1 MAKHIFLLSAFLFFG
16 SIGICRAG
24 NVAPNCTYNGIPLYG
39 KVKVVDSF
47 EDIKVKVVNNFED
60 LKVKPVQHF
69 ANSCGQWQFVENF
82 EDFKVKFVDHFEDIS
97 IKYVD
102 FFEGM

>member
-1 MAKHIFLLSAFLFFG
+1 MKKFFALAFLFIF
-16 SIGICRAG
+16 SSGICHAG
-24 NVAPNCTYNGIPLYG
+24 NVSADCTYNGIPLYG
-39 KVKVVDSF
+39 KVKIVENF

-69 ANSCGQWQFVENF
+69 PNSCGQWQFVDNF
-82 EDFKVKFVDHFEDIS
+82 EDFKVKFVENFEDID

>member
-1 MAKHIFLLSAFLFFG
+1 MKHLAFLSAFLLLC
-16 SIGICRAG
+16 SHDICHAG
-24 NVAPNCTYNGIPLYG
+24 NIAPDCTYNGIPLHG
-39 KVKVVDSF
+39 KVKVVDNF
-47 EDIKVKVVNNFED
+47 EDIKVKVVEHFED

-69 ANSCGQWQFVENF
+69 ANSCGQWQFVDNF